1 MYSKTLK
8 FTVYS
13 SLRPELICLR
23 QHCMTQDAV
32 YSRLRPELI
41 CLRQHCMTRDR
52 GAACAAHST
61 DGMLTLKAT
70 VTSWVAT

>member
-13 SLRPELICLR
+13 SLRPEHICLR
-23 QHCMTQDAV
+23 QHCMTPD
-32 YSRLRPELI
+32 S
-41 CLRQHCMTRDR
+41 
-52 GAACAAHST
+52 GAAHST
-61 DGMLTLKAT
+61 DGMLTLKAA